1 MVRSS
6 YTRYVP
12 LAESP
17 EEPRVLVLAPDQA
30 LKRARP
36 LPRHE
41 DLVIEDVP
49 DEEWVAFLE
58 ALAETCATPDR
69 VPSS

>member
-1 MVRSS
+1 M
-6 YTRYVP
+6 
-12 LAESP
+12 AENP
-17 EEPRVLVLAPDQA
+17 EEPRMLVLAPDQA

-49 DEEWVAFLE
+49 DEEWDAFLE
-58 ALAETCATPDR
+58 ALAET
-69 VPSS
+69 

>member
-1 MVRSS
+1 MPV
-6 YTRYVP
+6 
-12 LAESP
+12 AENP
-17 EEPRVLVLAPDQA
+17 EEPRVLVLPPDQA

-49 DEEWVAFLE
+49 DEEWAAFLE
-58 ALAETCATPDR
+58 ALAET
-69 VPSS
+69 

>member
-1 MVRSS
+1 
-6 YTRYVP
+6 
-12 LAESP
+12 
-17 EEPRVLVLAPDQA
+17 
-30 LKRARP
+30 